1 MADTARPPQPEW
13 PVLVAGLG
21 HVGVAVV
28 HRLQALGVPV
38 RALLT
43 PAEMSRQAA
52 ELQALG
58 VEIVTASAAWENDLG
73 RQDFSRLGAVVLAA
87 DNDSS
92 NVDACLLVRRASG
105 EVPLLCRVSDP
116 TLVRFLRMSVPRVE
130 PFSMGSVTAP
140 VAADMALQ
148 LLGRQGSQAH
158 AERPLPPAVRARA
171 LLRTALIGSAA
182 VLVAGAIALAVLLKV
197 RGMAGIGA
205 VLATVLTGATPDK
218 WRLDGPA
225 GWLLTVLGLADRVA
239 MISGIA
245 LALDWILPKRFA
257 GLAQPV
263 PVAMRGHVVVL
274 GAGNVGMRVA
284 ELLHQRRVPVAVIE
298 RDGNLKNV
306 QRLRAMGLPVVVGD
320 ATVDEVLDLAAVWRA
335 GAVLAMTTTDAVN
348 LHVGLQLSDPKVAIP
363 TVVRLLSPEM
373 AEHASRAADLS
384 PLSPVAE
391 TANYVCRTAERM
403 RSERQK
409 PRETPITSLTPDPG
423 RPMGRYAGIEF
434 EAGRST
440 DQHLRDGVP
449 RHRQPSSPRIPQSG
463 RADTPRETPIAP
475 ARTESRS
482 QPAADL
488 RAEAGKAE
496 AGSKAEPKTE
506 PKADPSVRPGAAEA
520 PREPGDASQS

>member
-1 MADTARPPQPEW
+1 M
-13 PVLVAGLG
+13 VAGVG

-58 VEIVTASAAWENDLG
+58 IETITASAAWENDLA
-73 RQDFSRLGAVVLAA
+73 RQDFTRLGAVVLAA

-92 NVDACLLVRRASG
+92 NVDACLLVRRANG
-105 EVPLLCRVSDP
+105 DVPVLCRVSDP

-148 LLGRQGSQAH
+148 LLGRRRDQPQV
-158 AERPLPPAVRARA
+158 ERPLPPAVRARGLLLTA
-171 LLRTALIGSAA
+171 LLTALAILAAGAVALALLLKLRGISGIGSA
-182 VLVAGAIALAVLLKV
+182 LT
-197 RGMAGIGA
+197 M
-205 VLATVLTGATPDK
+205 VLTGAMPDRL
-218 WRLDGPA
+218 RLDA
-225 GWLLTVLGLADRVA
+225 AAAWLLTLLSIADRIA
-239 MISGIA
+239 MIAGVA

-373 AEHASRAADLS
+373 AEHASRAAALS

-391 TANYVCRTAERM
+391 TANFVCRTAERL
-403 RSERQK
+403 RAERQK
-409 PRETPITSLTPDPG
+409 PREAPLTSLTPDPG

-440 DQHLRDGVP
+440 DQHQREGTQ
-449 RHRQPSSPRIPQSG
+449 RQRQPSSPKVPG
-463 RADTPRETPIAP
+463 AARADTPRELPVSP
-475 ARTESRS
+475 GES
-482 QPAADL
+482 
-488 RAEAGKAE
+488 GH
-496 AGSKAEPKTE
+496 G
-506 PKADPSVRPGAAEA
+506 
-520 PREPGDASQS
+520 

>member
-1 MADTARPPQPEW
+1 MGDTARAAPLEW

-58 VEIVTASAAWENDLG
+58 IEIITASAAWENDLA
-73 RQDFSRLGAVVLAA
+73 RQDFTRIGAVVMAA

-92 NVDACLLVRRASG
+92 NVDACLLVRKANG

-140 VAADMALQ
+140 VAAEMALQ
-148 LLGRQGSQAH
+148 LLGRRGNGTQV
-158 AERPLPPAVRARA
+158 ERPLPPAVRARGLLWTA
-171 LLRTALIGSAA
+171 LLVSAGILA
-182 VLVAGAIALAVLLKV
+182 AGAIALALLLKLP
-197 RGMAGIGA
+197 GISGVGT
-205 VLATVLTGATPDK
+205 VLSTVLTGTTPD
-218 WRLDGPA
+218 RLRLGTA
-225 GWLLTVLGLADRVA
+225 AAWLVTLLGIADRVA
-239 MISGIA
+239 MIAAVA

-263 PVAMRGHVVVL
+263 PVALQGHVVVL

-284 ELLHQRRVPVAVIE
+284 ELLHQRRVAVCVIE
-298 RDGNLKNV
+298 RDGHLKNV
-306 QRLRAMGLPVVVGD
+306 QRLRSMGLPVIVGD

-348 LHVGLQLSDPKVAIP
+348 LHVGLQLSDPKLAIP

-373 AEHASRAADLS
+373 AEHAARAADLS

-391 TANYVCRTAERM
+391 TANFVCRTAERL
-403 RSERQK
+403 RTERQK
-409 PRETPITSLTPDPG
+409 PREAPITSLTPDPG
-423 RPMGRYAGIEF
+423 LPMGRYAGIEF
-434 EAGRST
+434 EAGRAT
-440 DQHLRDGVP
+440 DQHQREVTQRP
-449 RHRQPSSPRIPQSG
+449 RQPSSPKVPVVA
-463 RADTPRETPIAP
+463 RAETPRELPVI
-475 ARTESRS
+475 
-482 QPAADL
+482 
-488 RAEAGKAE
+488 
-496 AGSKAEPKTE
+496 
-506 PKADPSVRPGAAEA
+506 
-520 PREPGDASQS
+520 PGDSSNG

>member
-1 MADTARPPQPEW
+1 MGESPRTSQLEW

-28 HRLQALGVPV
+28 HRLHALGVPV

-58 VEIVTASAAWENDLG
+58 VEIVTASAAWENDLA
-73 RQDFSRLGAVVLAA
+73 RQDFTRLGAVVLAA

-92 NVDACLLVRRASG
+92 NVDACLLVRRANG
-105 EVPLLCRVSDP
+105 DVPLLCRVSDP

-148 LLGRQGSQAH
+148 LLGRKGPIPQEQ
-158 AERPLPPAVRARA
+158 RPLPPAVRARG
-171 LLRTALIGSAA
+171 LLRTALLASAGLMVVGS
-182 VLVAGAIALAVLLKV
+182 VALAVLLKL
-197 RGMAGIGA
+197 RGVAGIGA
-205 VLATVLTGATPDK
+205 VLAAILTGATPDRL
-218 WRLDGPA
+218 RLDGPTA
-225 GWLLTVLGLADRVA
+225 WLLTFLALADRVA
-239 MISGIA
+239 MVSAIA

-263 PVAMRGHVVVL
+263 PVAMQGHVVVL

-373 AEHASRAADLS
+373 AEHAARAAALS

-391 TANYVCRTAERM
+391 TANFVCRTAERI
-403 RSERQK
+403 RTERQK
-409 PRETPITSLTPDPG
+409 PREAPVTSLTPDPG

-440 DQHLRDGVP
+440 DQHQRDGTQ
-449 RHRQPSSPRIPQSG
+449 RQRQPSSPKVPLTG
-463 RADTPRETPIAP
+463 RADTPRETPAI
-475 ARTESRS
+475 
-482 QPAADL
+482 
-488 RAEAGKAE
+488 
-496 AGSKAEPKTE
+496 
-506 PKADPSVRPGAAEA
+506 
-520 PREPGDASQS
+520 PGDGGHG

>member
-1 MADTARPPQPEW
+1 MKKPLRDHLLLP
-13 PVLVAGLG
+13 
-21 HVGVAVV
+21 
-28 HRLQALGVPV
+28 VPV

-239 MISGIA
+239 MMKHG
-245 LALDWILPKRFA
+245 FA
-257 GLAQPV
+257 IQMAAKL
-263 PVAMRGHVVVL
+263 L
-274 GAGNVGMRVA
+274 G
-284 ELLHQRRVPVAVIE
+284 
-298 RDGNLKNV
+298 
-306 QRLRAMGLPVVVGD
+306 
-320 ATVDEVLDLAAVWRA
+320 
-335 GAVLAMTTTDAVN
+335 
-348 LHVGLQLSDPKVAIP
+348 
-363 TVVRLLSPEM
+363 
-373 AEHASRAADLS
+373 
-384 PLSPVAE
+384 
-391 TANYVCRTAERM
+391 
-403 RSERQK
+403 
-409 PRETPITSLTPDPG
+409 
-423 RPMGRYAGIEF
+423 
-434 EAGRST
+434 
-440 DQHLRDGVP
+440 
-449 RHRQPSSPRIPQSG
+449 
-463 RADTPRETPIAP
+463 
-475 ARTESRS
+475 
-482 QPAADL
+482 
-488 RAEAGKAE
+488 
-496 AGSKAEPKTE
+496 
-506 PKADPSVRPGAAEA
+506 
-520 PREPGDASQS
+520 